1 MTLALETARRNMG
14 RTYPNPTV
22 GAVIWKGGKLLA
34 RGATRP
40 PGGPHAEVIAL
51 AAARRRHGA
60 AALRGAAMAVTL
72 EPCCFEGRT
81 GPCTDEIIGA
91 GLRKVYLGL
100 RDPHERVSGRG
111 IRRLRRAGIQVEE
124 DVRGEACRE
133 HHRGFSSLCERGRPF
148 VTLKLAATLDG
159 RIATRTGQSRWITGP
174 VARAWVHRLRAR
186 SDALLVGSETALAD
200 DPELTARRGERVVA
214 RPVRILLD
222 SRLRVP
228 PEAKIFAP
236 ARGARTLV
244 LTRSAARGRRALEAA
259 GAELINL
266 PGGAGQLDLK
276 AGLAALGDRGLT
288 TLLVES
294 GGGLAAALL
303 RADLVDEIHWI
314 VAPRLIGGDGRPAVA
329 SLGVEA
335 LRSAL
340 ELEWLR
346 ERRLGDDLHI
356 QARRIRSTGKGIS

>member
-1 MTLALETARRNMG
+1 MARALAPEHCMTLALETARRSMG
-14 RTYPNPTV
+14 RTYPNPSV

-60 AALRGAAMAVTL
+60 AALRGATMAVTL

-174 VARAWVHRLRAR
+174 AARAWVHRLRAR

-236 ARGARTLV
+236 AQGARTLV

-259 GAELINL
+259 GAELIDL

-329 SLGVEA
+329 SLGVEMPPKPK
-335 LRSAL
+335 S
-340 ELEWLR
+340 WS
-346 ERRLGDDLHI
+346 
-356 QARRIRSTGKGIS
+356 QASRGH